1 MEKLLKKIQKLTS
14 SEINVELNQLSEI
27 DKIKFYTY
35 YLDICNKRKYQE
47 LENFDDIEILKILDI
62 ILKEKNIGTIIGEFI
77 LLPSTKDIFSVKI
90 YEFLKNIRLP
100 FQDFFLLLKNKNID
114 FLIIKKIFNG
124 SLINVIEN
132 KYTEEEKKDIINLM
146 NEKNIYL
153 FDPHIKNDF
162 LKNIGY
168 YNYLFYIK
176 NNDNYLEEF
185 NFLLDNF
192 YIIKEDEDIRTII
205 CKLFFST
212 QDGFVVKIA
221 LPKDIK
227 RDLFVKFVK
236 KYYNQYLLFKKDYY
250 KYIDLKKEKE
260 YYDSFF
266 EHLDFEITIE
276 NF

>member
-1 MEKLLKKIQKLTS
+1 MEQLLKKIQKLS
-14 SEINVELNQLSEI
+14 SKEINDELNQLSES
-27 DKIKFYTY
+27 DKIIFYTY
-35 YLDICNKRKYQE
+35 YLDVCNKKRSQE

-62 ILKEKNIGTIIGEFI
+62 ILKEKNIGIIINDFI

-90 YEFLKNIRLP
+90 YNFLKNIKLSFR
-100 FQDFFLLLKNKNID
+100 DFFLLLKNKNID

-124 SLINVIEN
+124 SLINKIEN
-132 KYTEEEKKDIINLM
+132 TYTEEEKKDIINLM

-153 FDPHIKNDF
+153 FDVHIKNDF

-176 NNDNYLEEF
+176 NDDNYLEEF

-192 YIIKEDEDIRTII
+192 YIIKEDEDIKTII

-212 QDGFVVKIA
+212 PEGFVVKIA

-227 RDLFVKFVK
+227 RDLFITFVE

-250 KYIDLKKEKE
+250 KYLDLKKEKE

-266 EHLDFEITIE
+266 EHLDCEITIE